1 MAKRAELK
9 FKVAEF
15 KDDQQ
20 LYIVMEAFYG
30 AEMEI
35 FKGRCIGF
43 DLPPGTTLEEAN
55 QIADYLQR
63 HLLRVIEW

>member
-9 FKVAEF
+9 FKIAEF
-15 KDDQQ
+15 KDGQP
-20 LYIVMEAFYG
+20 YIVMESFYG

-35 FKGRCIGF
+35 FKDRSIGF